1 MSKCDLQGRYWHD
14 MDLVLRYESAVGDKP
29 DTMTT
34 NDQAAPGS
42 VWL

>member
-14 MDLVLRYESAVGDKP
+14 LDFVLRHESDMGGKP